1 MKKLVDRKI
10 LKKAVSLSIIA
21 ILMFSTAAV
30 MANTMND
37 QTSIMFKGLD
47 DTYIQSEQSNTEE
60 NEPEELG
67 RDILFEDGFE
77 TYNDFVLDFPPWTQ
91 YDGDGGQT
99 YGILDVTFPN
109 QGYVGSY
116 IIFVPSQTTP
126 PISGAWDPH
135 SGLKYAACFA
145 SVPGFQPNDDWMFT
159 PQLSAD
165 SYDEVS
171 FWAKSVTAQYGLERM
186 RVGVST
192 TDTNPSSFE
201 ILTTEPYVEVP
212 TAWTHYTFDLSP
224 YDEED
229 IYIGIH
235 CVSNDAF
242 VLMID
247 DFQVTGTSG
256 GPSEF
261 IMNVVNSSANPGD
274 VGHVVNVNGSW
285 SEEIFAYFV
294 QLKIGLTLSAN
305 EINVTDVTLDG
316 CAGEGAVYFGKT
328 ITNYGTHFLVDALV
342 VYYSPFEP
350 GFGIPP
356 GEGKL
361 VNIFID
367 VDEIAEPQ
375 MVDITESPI
384 GDCVYY
390 IVTGITDTEFIE
402 GHLEILSS
410 NQPPETPNQPSGPIE
425 GYVGIEYTYTTDP
438 VTDPNGDDVEY
449 LFDWGDGNDSG
460 WVASPEASY
469 AWPEVGTYQ
478 VKVKARDI
486 PYGAESDWSPSL
498 TVEITEE
505 LLEPELIIDS
515 VTGGFGLI
523 ITVKNIGEAV
533 ATNCTLDVTIDGGLF
548 FVNREF
554 NYAIGDISPGNST
567 DVPVA
572 IVGIG
577 LGIITEIPTF
587 TVNATCDE
595 GLFAEEIVTARVIG
609 PLVLLQ

>member
-1 MKKLVDRKI
+1 MKETHNRRF
-10 LKKAVSLSIIA
+10 LKKAVYLSIIA
-21 ILMFSTAAV
+21 ILLFSTVAV
-30 MANTMND
+30 MANTMKD
-37 QTSIMFKGLD
+37 QTSIMFKELD
-47 DTYIQSEQSNTEE
+47 DNYIQSEQLNTEE
-60 NEPEELG
+60 NEPEKLG

-77 TYNDFVLDFPPWTQ
+77 SYNDFVLNFPPWTQ

-99 YGILDVTFPN
+99 YGIQDVTFPN

-116 IIFVPSQTTP
+116 SIFVPSQTTP

-159 PQLSAD
+159 PQLIAD
-165 SYDEVS
+165 SYDELS

-192 TDTNPSSFE
+192 TDINPSSFE

-212 TAWTHYTFDLSP
+212 TAWTHYTFDLSS
-224 YDEED
+224 YDGED

-274 VGHVVNVNGSW
+274 IDHVVNVNGSW
-285 SEEIFAYFV
+285 AEEIFAYFV
-294 QLKIGLTLSAN
+294 QLKIGPTLSAN
-305 EINVTDVTLDG
+305 EINVTDITLDG

-328 ITNYGTHFLVDALV
+328 ITNYGTHFLVDAIV

-356 GEGKL
+356 GDGKL

-390 IVTGITDTEFIE
+390 IVTGITDTEFIG
-402 GHLEILSS
+402 GHLEILSA
-410 NQPPETPNQPSGPIE
+410 NQPPPTPDQPTGPTE
-425 GYVGIEYTYTTDP
+425 GIVGVEYTYDTNPVIDP
-438 VTDPNGDDVEY
+438 EGDDVEY
-449 LFDWGDGNDSG
+449 LFDWGNGENSG
-460 WVASPEASY
+460 WLADPSANY
-469 AWPEVGTYQ
+469 AWPSAGIYD
-478 VKVKARDI
+478 VKVKARDV
-486 PYGAESDWSPSL
+486 PHQAESDWSNPL
-498 TVEITEE
+498 EINISEAI
-505 LLEPELIIDS
+505 PELEIESIA
-515 VTGGFGLI
+515 GGFGVSALI
-523 ITVKNIGEAV
+523 QNVGDANATDVNWSIT
-533 ATNCTLDVTIDGGLF
+533 LDGGLIILGKEKTGTVASIAEGEQAAIQSSLIFGIGKTTITVTAECAEGSSDEKTAEGFVLLF
-548 FVNREF
+548 FV
-554 NYAIGDISPGNST
+554 
-567 DVPVA
+567 
-572 IVGIG
+572 
-577 LGIITEIPTF
+577 LG
-587 TVNATCDE
+587 V
-595 GLFAEEIVTARVIG
+595 
-609 PLVLLQ
+609 Q